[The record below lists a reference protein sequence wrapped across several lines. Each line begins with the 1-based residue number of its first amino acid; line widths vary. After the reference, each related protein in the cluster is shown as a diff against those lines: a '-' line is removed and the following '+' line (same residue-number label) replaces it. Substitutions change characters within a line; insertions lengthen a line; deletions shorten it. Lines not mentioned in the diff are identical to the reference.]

1 MLASAERAREELV
14 HKAGAERKRL
24 DLELRIAIDKGSMAR
39 QRAEKAEKDQK
50 RLQHDLCRARDE
62 CDAMVRWAERQAGQR
77 AETEIDLRAELD
89 ETRGTLEAVGTEMK
103 AARKEIEM
111 LRRKLNE
118 AEVTAAD
125 ALSRRRSTRRTIRY
139 QNE

>member
-1 MLASAERAREELV
+1 M
-14 HKAGAERKRL
+14 
-24 DLELRIAIDKGSMAR
+24 
-39 QRAEKAEKDQK
+39 EKAEKDQK
-50 RLQHDLCRARDE
+50 RLQHDLRRARDE
-62 CDAMVRWAERQAGQR
+62 CGSMVRWAERQAGQR

-125 ALSRRRSTRRTIRY
+125 ALSRRSVLIAKEAPAEMVADVMAAETVAVVEAAMSEAMAGATV
-139 QNE
+139 